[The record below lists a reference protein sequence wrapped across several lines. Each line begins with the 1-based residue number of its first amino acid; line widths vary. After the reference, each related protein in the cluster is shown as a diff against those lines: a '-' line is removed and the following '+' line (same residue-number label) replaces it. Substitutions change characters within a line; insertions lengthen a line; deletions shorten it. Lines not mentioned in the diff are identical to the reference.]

1 MVKHILSISNK
12 RNTNDLILIVL
23 MLLLFATAA
32 QTQETITDGDTQKVS
47 PSFLLQEKVRQ
58 WVETQKLRGKEKA
71 DWAEQKSNMEAL
83 NKIRL
88 KEIEQIDAL
97 IKAAGERLSDATNK
111 KAELLAEQDKLRNQ
125 RDIIEQRVIAIESSL
140 RKKLNIFPDP
150 LLSKL
155 KNEVERIRDQG
166 NESSLQDRL
175 RDTVA
180 ILSAASD
187 FGNTMT
193 VSNEIRDV
201 DDQKTVEVQVLYLGF
216 SGAWYVSKNGKDSG
230 FGKAYEDGWKWTED
244 KEVAQPLI
252 EALEMYQK
260 EKAPD
265 YVPFKFRGND

>member
-1 MVKHILSISNK
+1 
-12 RNTNDLILIVL
+12 
-23 MLLLFATAA
+23 MLLLLATAA

-88 KEIEQIDAL
+88 KEIEQIDFL

-111 KAELLAEQDKLRNQ
+111 KAELLEEREKLRNQ

-140 RKKLNIFPDP
+140 RNKLNIFPGP
-150 LLSKL
+150 LLSKV
-155 KNEVERIRDQG
+155 KNEVERISDQG

-187 FGNTMT
+187 FAYKMT
-193 VSNEIRDV
+193 VSNEIRKV
-201 DDQKTVEVQVLYLGF
+201 DQKSVEVQVLYLGF
-216 SGAWYVSKNGKDSG
+216 SGAWYVSKNGKNSG

>member
-12 RNTNDLILIVL
+12 RNTNDLILIVF
-23 MLLLFATAA
+23 LLLFFATAA
-32 QTQETITDGDTQKVS
+32 QTQDTITDGDTQKVS

-140 RKKLNIFPDP
+140 RNKLNIFPDP
-150 LLSKL
+150 LLSKV
-155 KNEVERIRDQG
+155 KNEVERIRDQV
-166 NESSLQDRL
+166 NESSLQDKL

-216 SGAWYVSKNGKDSG
+216 SGAWYVSKNGKNSG

-260 EKAPD
+260 EKSPD

>member
-23 MLLLFATAA
+23 MLLLLATAA

-88 KEIEQIDAL
+88 KEIEQIDVL

-111 KAELLAEQDKLRNQ
+111 KAELLEEQEKLRNQ

-140 RKKLNIFPDP
+140 RNKLNLFPDP
-150 LLSKL
+150 LLSKIS
-155 KNEVERIRDQG
+155 NEVERIRDLNTQ
-166 NESSLQDRL
+166 SSLQDRL

-187 FGNTMT
+187 FAYKMT
-193 VSNEIRDV
+193 VSNEIRKV
-201 DDQKTVEVQVLYLGF
+201 DQKSVEVQVLYLGF
-216 SGAWYVSKNGKDSG
+216 SGAWYVSKNGKISG
-230 FGKAYEDGWKWTED
+230 LGKAYADGWKWTED

-260 EKAPD
+260 ERAPD
-265 YVPFKFRGND
+265 YVPFNFNGND

>member
-1 MVKHILSISNK
+1 MTLNYVAIPGVPQQKIDPTFIASVF
-12 RNTNDLILIVL
+12 TGVL
-23 MLLLFATAA
+23 ASFGIQTASKKG
-32 QTQETITDGDTQKVS
+32 DGTMKMNGNGNGT
-47 PSFLLQEKVRQ
+47 PAGPPPP
-58 WVETQKLRGKEKA
+58 TA
-71 DWAEQKSNMEAL
+71 
-83 NKIRL
+83 
-88 KEIEQIDAL
+88 KEIEQINTL
-97 IKAAGERLSDATNK
+97 IKAAGKRLSDATNK

-140 RKKLNIFPDP
+140 RNKLNIFPDP
-150 LLSKL
+150 LLSKV
-155 KNEVERIRDQG
+155 KNEVERIRDKG

-216 SGAWYVSKNGKDSG
+216 SGAWYVSKNGKNSG
-230 FGKAYEDGWKWTED
+230 FGKAYEDGWRWTED